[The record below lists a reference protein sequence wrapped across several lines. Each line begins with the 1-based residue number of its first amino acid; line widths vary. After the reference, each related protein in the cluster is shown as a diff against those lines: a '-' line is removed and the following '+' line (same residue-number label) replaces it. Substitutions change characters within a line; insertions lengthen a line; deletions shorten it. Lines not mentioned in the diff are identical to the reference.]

1 MDVFLLIL
9 GIILLLVGLVGCVV
23 PFIPGPPL
31 GFLALLALH
40 FTSWVQFSSKLLWT
54 AAILAVVV
62 TLLDYVVPAWGT
74 KKFGGSKA
82 GVWGA
87 SLGLVVGLFL
97 GPAGIVLGPFAGALV
112 GELLVKAN
120 GSQALR
126 SAFGAVIGL
135 FAGVLLKLVV
145 CGLYIW
151 WFAKELYVAF

>member
-120 GSQALR
+120 GNQALR

-151 WFAKELYVAF
+151 WFARELYVAF

>member
-9 GIILLLVGLVGCVV
+9 GIILLLVGFIGCIL

-31 GFLALLALH
+31 AFFALLALH
-40 FTSWVQFSSKLLWT
+40 FTSWVQFSSKLLWI

-87 SLGLVVGLFL
+87 SLGLVAGMFL
-97 GPAGIVLGPFAGALV
+97 GPAGIILGPFAGALI
-112 GELLVKAN
+112 GELLVN
-120 GSQALR
+120 TDGNQAFR
-126 SAFGAVIGL
+126 SAFGAVVGL
-135 FAGVLLKLVV
+135 FAGVLAKLVV
-145 CGLYIW
+145 CGIYTW
-151 WFAKELYVAF
+151 WFVRELIAI

>member
-40 FTSWVQFSSKLLWT
+40 FTSWVQFSSKLLWI

-97 GPAGIVLGPFAGALV
+97 APAGIVLGPFAGALV

-126 SAFGAVIGL
+126 SALGAVIGL

-151 WFAKELYVAF
+151 WFARELYVAF

>member
-112 GELLVKAN
+112 GELLVNAN

-151 WFAKELYVAF
+151 WFARELYVAF

>member
-9 GIILLLVGLVGCVV
+9 GIILLLAGLVGCVV

-40 FTSWVQFSSKLLWT
+40 FTSWVQFSSKLLWI

-87 SLGLVVGLFL
+87 SLGLLVGLFL

-151 WFAKELYVAF
+151 WFARELYVAF